1 MSKVVIEALYPDFSN
16 LYGDRG
22 NLLYLRRKL
31 ELAGAEVELLET
43 SLFETP
49 AFAARDD
56 VGFLYLG
63 PCTER
68 QQELELKALRPYR
81 EALLSRMDGAAVTL
95 ATGNAFELFGEKI
108 LRADPQK
115 SEIKALG
122 FWNTYAE
129 RFSRLRY
136 NELCVGECGDIS
148 VTGFKNQ
155 LSHSYGETPAPFLKM
170 HTGTGLNPQSRL
182 EGARVGNF
190 YATYLLG
197 PLLALN
203 PPFASRL
210 LAEIYPGAEKVE
222 LPFEREAYE
231 KRLAELSDPAV
242 NHPKHHA

>member
-1 MSKVVIEALYPDFSN
+1 MSKVVIEALYPEFSN

-108 LRADPQK
+108 LRADSQK

-155 LSHSYGETPAPFLKM
+155 LSHSLRRNTRSVFENAYRNRTESAKQTGGRPRREFLCDLPA
-170 HTGTGLNPQSRL
+170 
-182 EGARVGNF
+182 GA
-190 YATYLLG
+190 A
-197 PLLALN
+197 A
-203 PPFASRL
+203 
-210 LAEIYPGAEKVE
+210 GAESSVCFAPACRD
-222 LPFEREAYE
+222 LPRSGKSGA
-231 KRLAELSDPAV
+231 AV
-242 NHPKHHA
+242 

>member
-1 MSKVVIEALYPDFSN
+1 MSKVVIEVLYPEFNN

-22 NLLYLRRKL
+22 NLLYLHRKL

-43 SLFETP
+43 SLSDTP
-49 AFAARDD
+49 AFASRGD

-68 QQELELKALRPYR
+68 QQELELEALRPYR
-81 EALLSRMDGAAVTL
+81 EALLERMGSDAVTL

-115 SEIKALG
+115 SEIRALG

-136 NELCVGECGDIS
+136 NELCVGECGGIR

-155 LSHSYGETPAPFLKM
+155 LSHSYGETPAPFLTM

-182 EGARVGNF
+182 EGAHSGNF

-203 PPFASRL
+203 PPFAARL
-210 LAEIYPGAEKVE
+210 LASLCPGAEEVV
-222 LPFEREAYE
+222 LPFEQEAYE

-242 NHPKHHA
+242 NHSKHHS